1 MPHAHIRHRMP
12 GRVRL
17 HIPSKKHDPEYFARV
32 GQKLTE
38 LEGVQ
43 AVKTDSRTGTL
54 LITHE
59 GELDVIGRFAERH
72 GLFSLI
78 TTTAAAVMLADKLT
92 NQVGDLDQ
100 GLVQFTRGQMNLKSA
115 MVVFLAAGAAFQVLR
130 KQVLPPAFTL
140 AWAALALVWPGRG
153 GPRVD

>member
-1 MPHAHIRHRMP
+1 MP

-17 HIPSKKHDPEYFARV
+17 HVPSKRHDPEYFAKV

-38 LEGVQ
+38 LEGIQ
-43 AVKTDSRTGTL
+43 AVHTDSRTASI

-59 GELDVIGRFAERH
+59 SDVEAIGHFAERH

-92 NQVGDLDQ
+92 DQVGDLDQ
-100 GLVQFTRGQMNLKSA
+100 GLVQFTRGHMDLRSL
-115 MVVFLAAGAAFQVLR
+115 VVVCLAGGAAFQILR

-140 AWAALALVWPGRG
+140 LWAATALIWPGRG
-153 GPRVD
+153 APSLD

>member
-38 LEGVQ
+38 LEGVH
-43 AVKTDSRTGTL
+43 AVKTDSRTGSL

-59 GELDVIGRFAERH
+59 AEVEAIGRFAEQH

-78 TTTAAAVMLADKLT
+78 TTTAAAVMLAEKLSDHI
-92 NQVGDLDQ
+92 GDLDE
-100 GLVQFTRGQMNLKSA
+100 GLVQFTRGHVDLKSM
-115 MVVFLAAGAAFQVLR
+115 MVVFLVGGAAFQVLR

>member
-1 MPHAHIRHRMP
+1 MA

-43 AVKTDSRTGTL
+43 AVRTDSRTGSL

-59 GELDVIGRFAERH
+59 GELDAISRFAERH

-78 TTTAAAVMLADKLT
+78 TTTAAAVLLADKLT
-92 NQVGDLDQ
+92 DQVGDLDE
-100 GLVQFTRGQMNLKSA
+100 GLIQFTRGQMDLKSM
-115 MVVFLAAGAAFQVLR
+115 MVLALAAGAAFQVLR

-140 AWAALALVWPGRG
+140 VWTALALVWPGRG